1 MILAVC
7 FPICPGPVATDMM
20 DNVLKDG
27 TVKFPPEV
35 VPRSVDESADHVLAR
50 IDEGTRERNVLV
62 QWDGQV
68 IPW

>member
-1 MILAVC
+1 MHAVC

-20 DNVLKDG
+20 ENAAKSGKFD
-27 TVKFPPEV
+27 FPPEI
-35 VPRSVDESADHVLAR
+35 VPKSTDETAVHVLAR
-50 IDEGTRERNVLV
+50 IDEGTRERNVFI